1 MWLDV
6 DGTGGTL
13 RVPACA
19 SHPVAHKT
27 RPPWA
32 SPPLPGN
39 EARSDH
45 DSAAVLQSKAEE
57 HAPRA
62 LVLHVTPME
71 DDRVSACDGTATIV
85 LVCRI
90 ILRLAHLSSMFR
102 RISLF
107 EHLFSCAG
115 RSLAFASSR
124 LDEYGYSVRSQ
135 TSGKVELCD
144 HARSL
149 RTPFTWS

>member
-6 DGTGGTL
+6 DTTVGTL

-19 SHPVAHKT
+19 SHPVAHKIR
-27 RPPWA
+27 RPGALRPR
-32 SPPLPGN
+32 LPGN

-71 DDRVSACDGTATIV
+71 DDRVSACDGTATIA

-90 ILRLAHLSSMFR
+90 ILPSGAPHLDF
-102 RISLF
+102 
-107 EHLFSCAG
+107 
-115 RSLAFASSR
+115 
-124 LDEYGYSVRSQ
+124 Q
-135 TSGKVELCD
+135 TD
-144 HARSL
+144 IHI
-149 RTPFTWS
+149 